1 MGNLCQSGSS
11 AGSGRAGKLHQNYE
25 LLGSIGEGS
34 TALVFAAVRKHD
46 GRRVA
51 VKEIDK
57 VKFSTDEVAGLLKE
71 AQFLKVLGPHRQVV
85 STVSHV

>member
-1 MGNLCQSGSS
+1 MGNLCQSGSR

-57 VKFSTDEVAGLLKE
+57 AKFSPDEVAGLLSRSVR
-71 AQFLKVLGPHRQVV
+71 VLACEWSPQACR
-85 STVSHV
+85 SSRA